1 MDTGH
6 EQRDRPSV
14 SDTPQPGRRSW
25 RDAPR
30 DVQAATASVVAL
42 FMLAVVLLGWRLTR
56 TLEPLP
62 PSGLWLAALA
72 LLAGGFLLGG
82 LRIHQDVS
90 TVPAVGRWVFW
101 TAWASAGLLAL
112 AVSVPGTPPVALGAL
127 WLVVGVLLVCLA
139 NCPGAASASCAAPT
153 MTPLAAV
160 PAQGIASPEDHD
172 AETLDDEGTLPE
184 GVDQEIVRLKDP
196 AAGTVIQGRLRVP
209 FEAGQR
215 TGSVHV
221 AFCPPLQ
228 TVPSVAVE
236 LLSGPAAT
244 VKVGVSLVQGARF
257 DVRLEQ
263 ASHEATAVL
272 LAFFAQELPA
282 EATEP
287 GPPSHKL

>member
-1 MDTGH
+1 M
-6 EQRDRPSV
+6 
-14 SDTPQPGRRSW
+14 
-25 RDAPR
+25 
-30 DVQAATASVVAL
+30 
-42 FMLAVVLLGWRLTR
+42 
-56 TLEPLP
+56 
-62 PSGLWLAALA
+62 
-72 LLAGGFLLGG
+72 
-82 LRIHQDVS
+82 
-90 TVPAVGRWVFW
+90 PAVGRWVFW

-112 AVSVPGTPPVALGAL
+112 ALSVPGTPPVALGAL

-139 NCPGAASASCAAPT
+139 NCPGADGVSRAAPT
-153 MTPLAAV
+153 LFPVVA
-160 PAQGIASPEDHD
+160 PAQGIASFEEVD

-196 AAGTVIQGRLRVP
+196 EAGTVIQGRLRVS

-244 VKVGVSLVQGARF
+244 AKVGVSLVQGARF

-263 ASHEATAVL
+263 VCNEAAAVL

-287 GPPSHKL
+287 GPPSHKP

>member
-1 MDTGH
+1 M
-6 EQRDRPSV
+6 
-14 SDTPQPGRRSW
+14 
-25 RDAPR
+25 
-30 DVQAATASVVAL
+30 
-42 FMLAVVLLGWRLTR
+42 R

-62 PSGLWLAALA
+62 PTGLWLVALA
-72 LLAGGFLLGG
+72 LMAGGFLLGG
-82 LRIHQDVS
+82 LRIHQDLS
-90 TVPAVGRWVFW
+90 AVPAVGRWVFW

-112 AVSVPGTPPVALGAL
+112 ALSVPGTPPVALGAL

-139 NCPGAASASCAAPT
+139 NCPGAAIASRAAPT
-153 MTPLAAV
+153 MPPVVAPVQGTASLEEENADPLV
-160 PAQGIASPEDHD
+160 DEG
-172 AETLDDEGTLPE
+172 DEGTLPE
-184 GVDQEIVRLKDP
+184 GVDQEIVRLQDP
-196 AAGTVIQGRLRVP
+196 EAGTVIQGRLRVP

-244 VKVGVSLVQGARF
+244 AKVGVSLVQGARF

-263 ASHEATAVL
+263 ACNEATAVL
-272 LAFFAQELPA
+272 VAFFAQESPA

-287 GPPSHKL
+287 GPPSHKP